1 MPREAGSATL
11 AVVRLEGG
19 GFLKT
24 PRLQKVIARKGIIL
38 VLCNP
43 RGRDSPAGG
52 RVLLGMKA
60 SLTRCHDCPAV
71 GSVRRASSPEGHG
84 TPGQGC

>member
-43 RGRDSPAGG
+43 RG
-52 RVLLGMKA
+52 
-60 SLTRCHDCPAV
+60 
-71 GSVRRASSPEGHG
+71 
-84 TPGQGC
+84 